1 MPIDPLYSDSPLLQ
15 GSKTDGCPKT
25 ATDVSYTSD
34 LGYPVVTDIGDKKIC
49 TSEYFKT
56 GEGDQYLYNTEGCCV
71 LADSELNCTDVA
83 NVDAEEENNY
93 YMGLRYFD
101 VSDETSGERKICYT
115 TPIRKKK
122 LHIMD
127 LLTKLLMEI
136 IIFIVMVLVAAC
148 YEYWIIYG
156 GCATGGIQTT
166 LYESPYNVGN
176 HDSKQSISQPRPP
189 SNNVCPGDN
198 TGATSS
204 GHGLEWYNTFPYNL
218 ISFLNDNKGYNGQT
232 KDTSNNFALSELVK
246 IPARSLLLG
255 FFYCIIFSRM
265 VMKGLIRLVN
275 YIGSFIYNKEPN
287 KYSQFWSGLI
297 FIFVFMGIYGAI
309 TDKYI
314 VKLPYLN
321 VSSLF
326 LLSLIIIVTVWI
338 PSLFSFFMMMMSF
351 MGYRRE
357 SYTKYKEK
365 RKKEIGETGESETG
379 GSETSGSETF
389 ESKVELF
396 YQKFDYYLLIEYFF
410 MLKKNVTLD
419 DENKNLCTNDNNSE
433 SKEKKSIFEINNEE
447 DLDWFF
453 PIRRS
458 KIKWSCWSRDLQIKF
473 TNLLNFNLF
482 RTCKTEDEPN
492 YKIGFPKKY
501 YWYLSQFWDKP
512 WHLFNPFFTLNVDC
526 KAVEKANNLSSNW
539 FAAAI
544 FYGIASL
551 FFPWIRAN
559 TFLISIAFYIA
570 AMVIILLLSILWT
583 CLIITI
589 AMYSIFIALLGNI
602 LALFYLHFYVIIGFF
617 YVPFKNYPELL
628 KIIKSHGNILTLLFC
643 IIVVL
648 AGVNVLHP
656 TSVGVIGGILGLLV
670 LYKLITLLSV

>member
-15 GSKTDGCPKT
+15 GVKHDGCPKT
-25 ATDVSYTSD
+25 STDVSYTSVH
-34 LGYPVVTDIGDKKIC
+34 GEPVVTNISDKKIC
-49 TSEYFKT
+49 TSELFKT
-56 GEGDQYLYNTEGCCV
+56 GEGDQFLENTSGCCV

-127 LLTKLLMEI
+127 LLIKLLMEI

-156 GCATGGIQTT
+156 KCASSGGGIQTT
-166 LYESPYNVGN
+166 LFESPYNVGN
-176 HDSKQSISQPRPP
+176 HEERPNISRQEVSALQKADCPDNRP
-189 SNNVCPGDN
+189 NAHVGPGLHWFD
-198 TGATSS
+198 
-204 GHGLEWYNTFPYNL
+204 TFPYNL
-218 ISFLNDNKGYNGQT
+218 ISFLNDNKGYNGSKT
-232 KDTSNNFALSELVK
+232 DTSNDFALAELVK

-255 FFYCIIFSRM
+255 FFYCIIFSRIAM
-265 VMKGLIRLVN
+265 RTLIDLIN
-275 YIGSFIYNKEPN
+275 TQGSYIYNKEPN
-287 KYSQFWSGLI
+287 KYSQFFSGLI

-321 VSSLF
+321 ASSLF
-326 LLSLIIIVTVWI
+326 LLSLIIISTIWI
-338 PSLFSFFMMMMSF
+338 PSLLSFFMMMLSYI
-351 MGYRRE
+351 GYRRG
-357 SYTKYKEK
+357 SYTKYKDK
-365 RKKEIGETGESETG
+365 RKKETNGGETDGNETEKPG
-379 GSETSGSETF
+379 WMER
-389 ESKVELF
+389 F

-410 MLKKNVTLD
+410 MLKKKLTSLH
-419 DENKNLCTNDNNSE
+419 ENKELCKNDDDADDA
-433 SKEKKSIFEINNEE
+433 KGIFEIDNEE

-458 KIKWSCWSRDLQIKF
+458 KIEVGWRNKWLEGLFS
-473 TNLLNFNLF
+473 NLLNFGLF
-482 RTCKTEDEPN
+482 FTCKKENEPEFN
-492 YKIGFPKKY
+492 IGFASKY
-501 YWYLSQFWDKP
+501 YWYLSEFWYHP
-512 WHLFNPFFTLNVDC
+512 WNLINPMFTLDVNCDVV
-526 KAVEKANNLSSNW
+526 AVANKKSKSWFHALFFYFILS
-539 FAAAI
+539 F
-544 FYGIASL
+544 
-551 FFPWIRAN
+551 FFPWIRFN
-559 TFLISIAFYIA
+559 TFLFTIVFLIA
-570 AMVIILLLSILWT
+570 AIVLVAVLAILWT
-583 CLIITI
+583 SIVMII

-617 YVPFKNYPELL
+617 YVPFTHYTQLL

-643 IIVVL
+643 MIVVL